1 MPALKERP
9 ISRRP
14 AAIPRPVMTEDVIS
28 FSECRNNLAACFKRA
43 AETHRTIFITQNG
56 KPTTFIG
63 NIADWEEYL
72 EYREL
77 LDDVAAAEAEIERGE
92 CLSHEE
98 VVKRAL
104 ADRERIAKELGL

>member
-1 MPALKERP
+1 MPALKERSF
-9 ISRRP
+9 SRRLK
-14 AAIPRPVMTEDVIS
+14 AIPRPVMTEDVIS

-63 NIADWEEYL
+63 NIADWEEYI

-77 LDDVAAAEAEIERGE
+77 LDDVASAEAEIERGE

-98 VVKRAL
+98 VVKRTL
-104 ADRERIAKELGL
+104 AERKRIAKELGL

>member
-9 ISRRP
+9 ATRRR

-28 FSECRNNLAACFKRA
+28 FSECRNNLASCFKRA
-43 AETHRTIFITQNG
+43 AETHRTIFVTQNG

-63 NIADWEEYL
+63 NVADWEDYL

-77 LDDVAAAEAEIERGE
+77 VNDVVVAEAELDRGE
-92 CLSHEE
+92 YLTQVEAKRDALTARFLSATT
-98 VVKRAL
+98 V
-104 ADRERIAKELGL
+104 